1 MPSSEAVNQLCSV
14 PCTTPHH
21 HITRYLQS
29 RAVARTHPE
38 TACRWRWCWVDS
50 SPACCEPALYSR
62 SSGLPSH
69 FSSAK
74 PSSGNIEH
82 QPSRLK
88 SNANKGSSLLPHH
101 FTPQNDKLRTFC
113 FRQYKMGKRDLTVH
127 SRAHL
132 DIAGVLLIS
141 CHGLRHPGWA
151 VFL

>member
-69 FSSAK
+69 FSSAR

-82 QPSRLK
+82 QPSRRKVTLIK
-88 SNANKGSSLLPHH
+88 DPLSSLITLLH
-101 FTPQNDKLRTFC
+101 KLRTFC